1 MAVFQTSIAMFVAH
15 IILLLGL
22 PVSLVAAVP
31 VNVPITPVNHVLA
44 TVEKASVA
52 SNYWVANVKRQ
63 GTVPFAKSTDYKV
76 FRNVMDYGA
85 TGTQYHVRF
94 DCCMLTVQ

>member
-1 MAVFQTSIAMFVAH
+1 MVAFQTSIAMFVAH

-31 VNVPITPVNHVLA
+31 VSVPVTPVNHVLETSQKTSA
-44 TVEKASVA
+44 AST
-52 SNYWVANVKRQ
+52 YWVANVKRQ
-63 GTVPFAKSTDYKV
+63 GTVPFAKSADYKV

-85 TGTQYHVRF
+85 TG
-94 DCCMLTVQ
+94 M

>member
-31 VNVPITPVNHVLA
+31 VTVPITPVNHVLA
-44 TVEKASVA
+44 TTVKTSAA

-63 GTVPFAKSTDYKV
+63 GTVPFAKSADYKV

-85 TGTQYHVRF
+85 TGT
-94 DCCMLTVQ
+94 